1 MRRTILAGVVLA
13 LAAMV
18 VVVLG
23 NALDLDLESVAL
35 LGAAMGA
42 VVALVPDGTPGVRLS
57 GFAAG
62 FVVAWVGYLVRA
74 QFLPDTAGG
83 RAVAVGLVVLV
94 CVGLVAA
101 SAHRLPLWTVLL
113 GAGAF
118 AGAYEFSFDQAPPEV
133 LSTSMSTATTMAL
146 DVAIGFLAAAFFSPS
161 ARKTVRVGRAPGL
174 HAVQDDPAQ
183 VQELA
188 GQGRLDAMLKESGR

>member
-1 MRRTILAGVVLA
+1 MRKSLLAGVVLA

-18 VVVLG
+18 VVIISQ
-23 NALDLDLESVAL
+23 ALDLNLASVAL

-42 VVALVPDGTPGVRLS
+42 VTALVPDRTPGARLG

-74 QFLPDTAGG
+74 QLMPDTSGG

-94 CVGLVAA
+94 CVAITAA
-101 SAHRLPLWTVLL
+101 TVDRLPLWSLLL

-118 AGAYEFSFDQAPPEV
+118 AGAYEFTYDQAPPEV
-133 LSTSMSTATTMAL
+133 LSTSMTTATTMAL
-146 DVAIGFLAAAFFSPS
+146 NVAIGFLVAAFFAP
-161 ARKTVRVGRAPGL
+161 AVGRDTEKPQPSRPPD
-174 HAVQDDPAQ
+174 VNESRDPDA
-183 VQELA
+183 
-188 GQGRLDAMLKESGR
+188 RLDDLMKENAK